1 MEKNGNDKDYY
12 ELLEISREASD
23 EVVKNAYRA
32 LAKKYHPDINNVDD
46 EVVQEKIRQINIA
59 YEVLS
64 NPEKRKQYDEQL
76 QETENEYVEKVEEQL
91 EEGDI
96 DETLSPKKKKM
107 VIIFVIVIVFVF
119 ISLSTFLVVSILNN
133 PVDLNKES
141 SIQKQ
146 EENVERVD
154 KDSKKDDNDS
164 KFTEKVIE
172 SYDKDE
178 VNDNNSSSY
187 TDQVIKNE
195 ELEDDI
201 KNVEQNKNTNN
212 DTKKNNSN
220 TTSDDGIIT
229 IY

>member
-91 EEGDI
+91 EEEDI

-146 EENVERVD
+146 EENVERVN